1 MARRDIFHRSI
12 YLFIYFN
19 YDILQELHRILS
31 SFNLLS
37 WIKANITEVKEHLLT
52 LPETFDFIDHVSHSV
67 SLTNMTFPYF
77 LINITLLMILQKHC

>member
-1 MARRDIFHRSI
+1 MARRDILHRSI

>member
-1 MARRDIFHRSI
+1 MARRDIFHHSI